1 MPEPE
6 ENQTGWENDRTD
18 GREGEGSGTC
28 GKFIFFDRGSCVAA
42 SYVPA
47 RVFSA
52 LEKRSLQKRNFT
64 AVAVEGAHGDVILR
78 LVGLNSNTVQMACEE
93 LIYVNYEHDTDAV
106 SVGSLS
112 TAVSLCA
119 AVSAGMREMSNS

>member
-1 MPEPE
+1 ML
-6 ENQTGWENDRTD
+6 Q
-18 GREGEGSGTC
+18 
-28 GKFIFFDRGSCVAA
+28 
-42 SYVPA
+42 
-47 RVFSA
+47 
-52 LEKRSLQKRNFT
+52 LEKLMPPPVSLSGCLLVRSVTQSRTMWCPIEIVDADIAYRHLPPQRIWF
-64 AVAVEGAHGDVILR
+64 IL
-78 LVGLNSNTVQMACEE
+78 QMACEE

>member
-1 MPEPE
+1 MLGWQQRTSSPFLSNESE
-6 ENQTGWENDRTD
+6 SECEN
-18 GREGEGSGTC
+18 
-28 GKFIFFDRGSCVAA
+28 
-42 SYVPA
+42 
-47 RVFSA
+47 
-52 LEKRSLQKRNFT
+52 L
-64 AVAVEGAHGDVILR
+64 
-78 LVGLNSNTVQMACEE
+78 QMACEE